1 MDVISTVEILNYD
14 LKNLLQLWNN
24 YQNSIIIED
33 ANTANLSKS
42 RVPGYR
48 FHNTEKIEIYV
59 KKVT

>member
-1 MDVISTVEILNYD
+1 MEVISTVEILNYD

-24 YQNSIIIED
+24 YQNSIIIEE

-42 RVPGYR
+42 RVPGYP

-59 KKVT
+59 KR

>member
-33 ANTANLSKS
+33 ANTTNLSKS

>member
-1 MDVISTVEILNYD
+1 MEVISTVEMLNYD
-14 LKNLLQLWNN
+14 LKNLLQSWNN
-24 YQNSIIIED
+24 YQNSIIIEG

-59 KKVT
+59 KKVI

>member
-1 MDVISTVEILNYD
+1 MEVISTVEILNYD

-33 ANTANLSKS
+33 ANTTNLSKS

-59 KKVT
+59 KKVI